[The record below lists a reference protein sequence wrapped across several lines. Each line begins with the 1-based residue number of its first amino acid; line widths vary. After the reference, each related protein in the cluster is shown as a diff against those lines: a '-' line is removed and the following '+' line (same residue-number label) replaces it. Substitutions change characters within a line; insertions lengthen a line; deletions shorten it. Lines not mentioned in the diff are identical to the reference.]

1 MENNEIKIVRIKI
14 CTWYYFNCMI
24 KLKDFGFD
32 NILVDEK
39 SHENILIY
47 DSSYKNVVGKLT
59 PWTKE
64 FDTYRTA

>member
-1 MENNEIKIVRIKI
+1 
-14 CTWYYFNCMI
+14 MI

-59 PWTKE
+59 PRTKE

>member
-1 MENNEIKIVRIKI
+1 
-14 CTWYYFNCMI
+14 MI

-32 NILVDEK
+32 NILVDKK
-39 SHENILIY
+39 SHEHILIY